1 MLARQEWSK
10 LAAAKVSDFVQRFRS
25 KSAAPAAAAAASR
38 TLSNGSPAP
47 RALWGRHK
55 GMECILAERGLYPA
69 TGSLKGACAN
79 EKAHADDAKC
89 CCQRMLAT
97 QHDFGT
103 ERSALQH
110 TVETRITIQGI
121 SCLRHLC
128 LFLPK
133 FHCELNWIERMWGAS
148 KAYTR
153 SHCMYTLQGLRD
165 TVPLSLTQDLSE
177 VVDMSACSDLPVSPL
192 YLQRRWARISR
203 QYMREYR
210 KGSDACDAIRAV
222 TEQRTM
228 AHARH
233 RDTSDS
239 RCRKQEAQMAALSSG
254 M

>member
-1 MLARQEWSK
+1 ME
-10 LAAAKVSDFVQRFRS
+10 RFRS
-25 KSAAPAAAAAASR
+25 KAAAPRAADAASR
-38 TLSNGSPAP
+38 TLSKGSLVPC
-47 RALWGRHK
+47 ALWGRHK
-55 GMECILAERGLYPA
+55 GSECILHERGLYPA
-69 TGSLKGACAN
+69 TGNLKGACAN
-79 EKAHADDAKC
+79 EKAHADDNNC
-89 CCQRMLAT
+89 CCQRLLGS
-97 QHDFGT
+97 QHDFRS
-103 ERSALQH
+103 ECSALQH
-110 TVETRITIQGI
+110 AVENRVTMQARDTLPWRDACPPI
-121 SCLRHLC
+121 SCLRHIC

-177 VVDMSACSDLPVSPL
+177 VADMSDATDLPVSPL

-210 KGSDACDAIRAV
+210 KGADACDAIRAV
-222 TEQRTM
+222 TEQRTK

-239 RCRKQEAQMAALSSG
+239 SRCRKQEAEMAAQSSG